1 MMKNIQIEYKVYL
14 GKYAAKNVKDY
25 PLMRQFHVE
34 MNGVSWPYFNESEY
48 ENLLS
53 IVSKHGYC
61 LEVENC

>member
-1 MMKNIQIEYKVYL
+1 MNVIQIEYKKYM
-14 GKYAAKNVKDY
+14 KQYAAKSLADY
-25 PLMRQFHVE
+25 PLMRQFHIE

-61 LEVENC
+61 LEVASC

>member
-1 MMKNIQIEYKVYL
+1 MNVLEIEYKVYL

-53 IVSKHGYC
+53 IASKHGYC